1 MVSNRALAI
10 VSDAPLWIVTELATA
25 LADVMF
31 GALGVNAGIIALV
44 VEVGT
49 TLLHQ
54 LDATFQSLLVYPSQ
68 VAVLLAHGST
78 RKVMLSK
85 NAV

>member
-1 MVSNRALAI
+1 LAI